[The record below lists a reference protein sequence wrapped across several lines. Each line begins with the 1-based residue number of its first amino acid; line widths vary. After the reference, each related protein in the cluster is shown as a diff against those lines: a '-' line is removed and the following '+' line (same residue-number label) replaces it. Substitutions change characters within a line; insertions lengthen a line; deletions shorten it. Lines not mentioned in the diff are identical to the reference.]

1 MVRDVTA
8 RRKWERILRES
19 EERYRDL
26 VENSVDLILTHD
38 LSGRILSIN
47 PAAASSFGVGHPD
60 EAIGLTVQEFLAPE
74 VRGSSAITWRPS
86 CERQGGGFL

>member
-1 MVRDVTA
+1 M
-8 RRKWERILRES
+8 RES

-47 PAAASSFGVGHPD
+47 PAAAAVF
-60 EAIGLTVQEFLAPE
+60 
-74 VRGSSAITWRPS
+74 RG
-86 CERQGGGFL
+86 